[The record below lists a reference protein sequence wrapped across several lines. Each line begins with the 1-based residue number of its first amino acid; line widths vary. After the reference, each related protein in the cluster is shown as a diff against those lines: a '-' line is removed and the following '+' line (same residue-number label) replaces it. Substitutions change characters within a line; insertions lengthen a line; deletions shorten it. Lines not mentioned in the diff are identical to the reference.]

1 MNLVYKHRRTID
13 VVLGDL
19 GILII
24 TFLVYKYMKNTQLIL
39 LIGPLLILIN
49 TLRIWFEETMK
60 KILDFIIKYRYLIA
74 LIVFIVCVSLKING
88 SSIGV
93 YDTIY
98 GKEDPNVITEIF
110 GRARFIRGDEFNVQ
124 VPYFFSQSYNNFNL
138 ISHYMSLSGQNM
150 IIGYNSPVI
159 GLTLLGKPD
168 IWGYILFGNE
178 IGLSWYW
185 CSRIILFLLV
195 GYEMFYIL
203 TKNKYLSVFASICL
217 VFSPALQWWF
227 APHMYQVFFWA
238 CTLFV
243 VGYYFFIGKKKWQ
256 KVLFTILS
264 ICSLIGFVISIFPSL
279 QVPTGLI
286 MLALLIC
293 CLIRDKEELVW
304 KKKDFIRVGIVI
316 LGAGIVIGQFLIQS
330 KDAITLLNNTV
341 YPGKRVS
348 VGGDYLFANLFMDP
362 TMILNTFTAPARLN
376 QCEISCFNHFG
387 ILFMIY
393 YPYLWYINK
402 MQNKSQQMLIGN
414 CLFIILVIEI
424 VFMIIGFP
432 EWLEKITLF
441 SYMNRMMLVYG
452 FTALIFSF
460 WCIESIW
467 ENRKKVRWQ
476 FGLGT
481 VLIYTFL
488 YIKCYLNYTDA
499 AFLERTGLWFY
510 FIVPG
515 ILGMSSYLIFTKYRR
530 LFFPIFGCWIIL
542 AGMFVNP
549 IVIGARSI
557 SNHTLVT
564 EALEVQEEDPD
575 AYWLATNSL
584 HTQELL
590 LANGIKA
597 LNAVNFYPDVEKW
610 NLVDPTHENEE
621 FYNRYLHML
630 IELTEEPTSYVQA
643 TPDSAVIH
651 LNVEELK
658 KWNIKY
664 LVVNKN
670 AGYENL
676 LNRNGITAQIRFSD
690 SSDDEILQLIY

>member
-60 KILDFIIKYRYLIA
+60 KILDFIIKYRYPIA

-124 VPYFFSQSYNNFNL
+124 VPYFFSQSYNDFSL

-168 IWGYILFGNE
+168 MWGYILFGNE

-279 QVPTGLI
+279 QIPTGLI
-286 MLALLIC
+286 MLTLLIC
-293 CLIRDKEELVW
+293 SLVRDKNNFSW
-304 KKKDFIRVGIVI
+304 KKKDFIRVGIVVI
-316 LGAGIVIGQFLIQS
+316 GTGIVLGQFLIQS

-348 VGGDYLFANLFMDP
+348 VGGDHLFANLFMDP

-402 MQNKSQQMLIGN
+402 MQNKSRQMFIGN

-424 VFMIIGFP
+424 VFMMIGFP
-432 EWLEKITLF
+432 EWLAKITLF

-460 WCIESIW
+460 WSIEAIW
-467 ENRKKVRWQ
+467 ENRQKLRWQ
-476 FGLGT
+476 FGLGA
-481 VLIYTFL
+481 VLIYTIL
-488 YIKCYLNYTDA
+488 YILCYLNYTDT

-515 ILGMSSYLIFTKYRR
+515 ILGLSSYLIFTKYRR

-549 IVIGARSI
+549 VVIGAESI

-584 HTQELL
+584 QTQELL
-590 LANGIKA
+590 LANGIKV

-610 NLVDPTHENEE
+610 DLIDPTHENEE

>member
-13 VVLGDL
+13 VLLGDL
-19 GILII
+19 GIACI
-24 TFLVYKYMKNTQLIL
+24 TLLVYRYLENSSLIL
-39 LIGPLLILIN
+39 FVGPALILIN
-49 TLRIWFEETMK
+49 TLRIWFEDGMK
-60 KILDFIIKYRYLIA
+60 RILDFIIKHRYWIGLI
-74 LIVFIVCVSLKING
+74 LFIVCVSLKLNG

-110 GRARFIRGDEFNVQ
+110 GKGRPIRSDEFVVQ
-124 VPYFFSQSYNNFNL
+124 VPYFFSQYFNDFQL
-138 ISHYMSLSGQNM
+138 NSNYMSLSGQNM
-150 IIGYNSPVI
+150 IIGYNSPVW

-195 GYEMFYIL
+195 GYEMFNIL

-316 LGAGIVIGQFLIQS
+316 LGTGIVLGQFLIQS
-330 KDAITLLNNTV
+330 KDAISLLNNTV
-341 YPGKRVS
+341 YPGKRIS
-348 VGGDYLFANLFMDP
+348 VGGNYLWANLFTDP
-362 TMILNTFTAPARLN
+362 TMILTPFAAPSRLN
-376 QCEISCFNHFG
+376 QCEVSCFNHYG

-402 MQNKSQQMLIGN
+402 KQNKSRQMIIGN
-414 CLFIILVIEI
+414 CLFIILTIEI
-424 VFMIIGFP
+424 FFMMVGFP
-432 EWLEKITLF
+432 EWLAKITLF

-460 WCIESIW
+460 WSIEVIW
-467 ENRKKVRWQ
+467 ETRKSMRWQ
-476 FGLGT
+476 IGLAA
-481 VLIYTFL
+481 VVIYILL
-488 YIKCYLNYTDA
+488 YIGSYKNYMDA
-499 AFLERTGLWFY
+499 VFLEKTGLWFY
-510 FIVPG
+510 ILVPSV
-515 ILGMSSYLIFTKYRR
+515 LGLSAFFVFTKCKR
-530 LFFPIFGCWIIL
+530 LFFPIFGSWIIL
-542 AGMFVNP
+542 SGMFVNP
-549 IVIGARSI
+549 IVVGAQSI
-557 SNHTLVT
+557 SNHVLIT
-564 EALEVQEEDPD
+564 EALKIQEEDPD
-575 AYWLATNSL
+575 AYWLATNSF

-590 LANGIKA
+590 LANGIKV
-597 LNAVNFYPDVEKW
+597 LNAVNFYPDVKKW
-610 NLVDPTHENEE
+610 ELVDPTHENEE
-621 FYNRYLHML
+621 YYNRYLHMVV
-630 IELTEEPTSYVQA
+630 ELTEEPTSYDL
-643 TPDSAVIH
+643 THPDSAVIH
-651 LNVEELK
+651 LNIEDIK

-676 LNRNGITAQIRFSD
+676 LNRNGITAQILFSD